1 MVPAQISVTIMSEDP
16 SFLRGSNASR
26 LIGLID
32 DGESARQHAESSA
45 NQSVVAA
52 CDRRDAIFTLGQWLL
67 SLLVDFLSNKSVA
80 RRVMSPLFFCQH
92 SARSFANA
100 ARSHARV
107 FSGGLL

>member
-32 DGESARQHAESSA
+32 EGESARQHAESSA

-67 SLLVDFLSNKSVA
+67 WLLVDFLSNS
-80 RRVMSPLFFCQH
+80 RDCSRV
-92 SARSFANA
+92 
-100 ARSHARV
+100 
-107 FSGGLL
+107 